1 MDIMKQA
8 QALAAEI
15 IENRRNIHAYPEVGF
30 DLPRTTA
37 FVKQKLQ
44 EYGYQPQD
52 VGKAGIVCTLGPS
65 NGKTFLL
72 RADMD
77 ALPMQEETGL
87 PFCSQNKN
95 AHTCGHDVHTAML
108 LGAAKLLKENESSL
122 KGCVKFMF
130 QPAEEIL
137 GGALDMIEHGLLEN
151 PKVDAAM
158 ALHIVVGIE
167 HAKTGKIYTKAGDLT
182 YSGDAIQIKITGKDA
197 HGSTPH
203 LGIDAILI
211 AAQTVIALQSIV
223 AREIAPE
230 EKAVVLVGK
239 ISGGSAVNT
248 VAGSATLDVSIRAR
262 SAQMRTFLKQRV
274 KEIAINTALTLGGH
288 AQVDFL
294 YGMPPLVNDLTLHDE
309 LKEYCKTIIR
319 AENVEAMPTFHGT
332 EDFSMITERLPAV
345 LFALGVGSKTEG
357 YEYAIHHPAMQIN
370 EDALPVGAAIYAGCA
385 IKWLENN
392 S

>member
-15 IENRRNIHAYPEVGF
+15 IENRRSIHAYPEIGF

-52 VGKAGIVCTLGPS
+52 VGKAGIVCTVGPS

-77 ALPMQEETGL
+77 ALPMQEDTDL

-95 AHTCGHDVHTAML
+95 AHACGHDIHTAML
-108 LGAAKLLKENESSL
+108 LGAAKLLKENERSL

-137 GGALDMIEHGLLEN
+137 GGALDMIEHGLLKN

-167 HAKTGKIYTKAGDLT
+167 HATTGKIYTKAGDLT
-182 YSGDAIQIKITGKDA
+182 YSGDAIQIKIEGKDA

-239 ISGGSAVNT
+239 ISGGSTVNT

-262 SAQMRTFLKQRV
+262 SAQMRAFLKQRV
-274 KEIAINTALTLGGH
+274 KDIAINTALTLGGQ

-294 YGMPPLVNDLTLHDE
+294 YGMPPLVNDLPLHDE
-309 LKEYCKTIIR
+309 LKGYCKTIIG

-345 LFALGVGSKTEG
+345 LFALGVGSQTEG
-357 YEYAIHHPAMQIN
+357 YEHAIHHPSMRVN
-370 EDALPVGAAIYAGCA
+370 EHALPIGTAIYAGCA